1 MYFIIFAFLSI
12 IIHITDRIRCII
24 HIYTDTT
31 VETDLANTLTFYDST
46 ASVYFNVGYLNP
58 GASVNWVIE
67 VSDVDSPDSNTDH

>member
-1 MYFIIFAFLSI
+1 
-12 IIHITDRIRCII
+12 
-24 HIYTDTT
+24 
-31 VETDLANTLTFYDST
+31 LANTLTFYDST